1 MFDLLPGFGARS
13 VLAALKKS
21 LAVIEFSPTGDVI
34 NANANF
40 CALLGYQLSE
50 IKGKHHSMFVEPQY
64 ARSREY
70 EEFWAKLRR
79 GEFDARESK
88 RIGKGGKE
96 VWIQASYSPI
106 VGLGGKLI
114 KVVAVAADVTETK
127 TRAADDKGRI
137 DAISRAQAAIEYSPD
152 GTILAANESF
162 LKVFGY
168 RLEEILGQNHRMFFD
183 PALVQ
188 SDYYRE
194 NWEKLK
200 RGEFV
205 SGVLHRFGKGGK
217 ELWLQSSYNPIFD
230 HDGKVVKVINVA
242 TDVTEAKMRA
252 ADDKGRIDAI
262 NRTQSVI
269 DFSPDLTILNA
280 NDNFLKVFGYRLEEI
295 VGQNHRMLV
304 DPAYA
309 QSATY
314 RENSEKLKRGEFLSG
329 EFRRFGKGGKEVW
342 LQASYNPIFDLNGKV
357 AKIVEF
363 AADVTERVHS
373 LVPLGKAL
381 GKLADGD
388 LRQQIETAFMPSLEP
403 LRVDFNNSVGRLHEV
418 ISQVV
423 GCSGG
428 IQTGS
433 REISTAADD
442 LARRTEK
449 QASSLEETAAAM
461 NEITATVA
469 KTASGAKEAREVASV
484 AKNKAESAGEVV
496 RNAVGAMD
504 RIKKSSEQV
513 TQIIGVIDE
522 IAFQTN
528 LLALNAGVEAARAGD
543 AGRGFAVVA
552 SEVRALAQRAS
563 QAAKEIKGLISSS
576 ATEVDSGVEMVAATG
591 KALESIL
598 TKVSDINQL
607 VADIA
612 AGAQEQA
619 TALAEVNAAVGEMD
633 KMTQQNA
640 SMAEEASA
648 AARSLSDEGEKLS
661 GLISVFSIEGRAS
674 SGDLRA
680 ALKEA
685 APHAFK
691 EAKSP
696 RQSAQEPRIKRG
708 SPSNRAEASA
718 ALAAHP
724 KEDWTEF

>member
-1 MFDLLPGFGARS
+1 MARDPHRDEQTLKVLLIARQCSRRTLSRLHDALGCGRRARHVPQPSLSQAPLLGNDSFRRLGVGRKQGLAMFDLLPGFGARS

-79 GEFDARESK
+79 GEFEARESK

-262 NRTQSVI
+262 NRT
-269 DFSPDLTILNA
+269 
-280 NDNFLKVFGYRLEEI
+280 
-295 VGQNHRMLV
+295 
-304 DPAYA
+304 
-309 QSATY
+309 
-314 RENSEKLKRGEFLSG
+314 
-329 EFRRFGKGGKEVW
+329 
-342 LQASYNPIFDLNGKV
+342 
-357 AKIVEF
+357 
-363 AADVTERVHS
+363 
-373 LVPLGKAL
+373 
-381 GKLADGD
+381 
-388 LRQQIETAFMPSLEP
+388 
-403 LRVDFNNSVGRLHEV
+403 
-418 ISQVV
+418 
-423 GCSGG
+423 
-428 IQTGS
+428 
-433 REISTAADD
+433 
-442 LARRTEK
+442 
-449 QASSLEETAAAM
+449 
-461 NEITATVA
+461 
-469 KTASGAKEAREVASV
+469 
-484 AKNKAESAGEVV
+484 
-496 RNAVGAMD
+496 
-504 RIKKSSEQV
+504 
-513 TQIIGVIDE
+513 
-522 IAFQTN
+522 
-528 LLALNAGVEAARAGD
+528 
-543 AGRGFAVVA
+543 
-552 SEVRALAQRAS
+552 
-563 QAAKEIKGLISSS
+563 
-576 ATEVDSGVEMVAATG
+576 
-591 KALESIL
+591 
-598 TKVSDINQL
+598 
-607 VADIA
+607 
-612 AGAQEQA
+612 
-619 TALAEVNAAVGEMD
+619 
-633 KMTQQNA
+633 
-640 SMAEEASA
+640 
-648 AARSLSDEGEKLS
+648 
-661 GLISVFSIEGRAS
+661 
-674 SGDLRA
+674 
-680 ALKEA
+680 
-685 APHAFK
+685 
-691 EAKSP
+691 
-696 RQSAQEPRIKRG
+696 
-708 SPSNRAEASA
+708 
-718 ALAAHP
+718 
-724 KEDWTEF
+724 